1 MSTKLKVAMLAG
13 GAMLACM
20 STAALAA
27 EFEIR
32 GSHSESIESP
42 LHKGWLVFEAYVE
55 SSSGGRIEVTISPAG
70 QLGGIKDGLEQAK
83 IGAIQMAHGDEQTL
97 DSFYKPMMILAT
109 PYLFANDQEGQDF
122 LRSDYFMDVREQ
134 MAKESGLRLLA
145 AASYGFRCFTNNV
158 KPIKSAADMDGIR
171 MRVPPSPMS
180 LAMVEA
186 MGGSPTP
193 VPWEELYGAMQ
204 QGVVDGQ
211 ENPIGVALDYS
222 FDQVQKYI
230 TLDNHQL
237 GLNSLVMN
245 EAFFQSL
252 PPELRAIVV
261 TGAEMAA
268 ATEYG
273 ERNFQARVSAVD
285 ALREKGMEVYAPTPE
300 EQETFRTAVAE
311 PMKAYLKNELDP
323 AYVDSVYQTIA
334 DIRAARLAEVQQ

>member
-1 MSTKLKVAMLAG
+1 MNLRLKIATLAS
-13 GAMLACM
+13 AAVLACVV
-20 STAALAA
+20 SAAQAA
-27 EFEIR
+27 EFAIR
-32 GSHSESIESP
+32 GSHSESTESP

-55 SSSGGRIEVTISPAG
+55 SASGGRIEVNISPAG

-83 IGAIQMAHGDEQTL
+83 VGAIQLAHGDEQTL
-97 DSFYKPMMILAT
+97 DTFYRPMMILAT
-109 PYLFANDQEGQDF
+109 PYLFANDEEAQRF
-122 LRSDYFMDVREQ
+122 LRSDFFTNIREQ

-145 AASYGFRCFTNNV
+145 AASYGFRCFTNSV
-158 KPIKSAADMDGIR
+158 KPIKSAADMKGIR

-204 QGVVDGQ
+204 AGVVDGQ
-211 ENPIGVALDYS
+211 ENPVGVALDYS
-222 FDQVQKYI
+222 FDQVQKYM

-237 GLNSLVMN
+237 GLNSLVIN
-245 EAFFQSL
+245 EAFYQSL

-273 ERNFQARVSAVD
+273 ERNYQARVSAVG
-285 ALREKGMEVYAPTPE
+285 ALQGKGMEIYAPTLE
-300 EQETFRTAVAE
+300 EQDSFRKAVAE
-311 PMKAYLKNELDP
+311 PMQAYLKKELDP
-323 AYVDSVYQTIA
+323 GYVDAVYREIA
-334 DIRAARLAEVQQ
+334 DLRAAALK

>member
-1 MSTKLKVAMLAG
+1 MGVRLKLATAV
-13 GAMLACM
+13 GATMLACLSM
-20 STAALAA
+20 AANAA
-27 EFEIR
+27 EFNIR
-32 GSHSESIESP
+32 GSHSESVESP
-42 LHKGWLVFEAYVE
+42 LHKGWMVFKAYVE
-55 SSSGGRIEVTISPAG
+55 SASGGRIAVDVSPAG

-83 IGAIQMAHGDEQTL
+83 VGAIQLAHGDEQTL
-97 DSFYKPMMILAT
+97 DSFYKPMLILAT
-109 PYLFANDQEGQDF
+109 PYLFANDEEAQAFLHSDF
-122 LRSDYFMDVREQ
+122 FMDVREK
-134 MAKESGLRLLA
+134 MAEESGLRLLA

-158 KPIKSAADMDGIR
+158 KPIKSAADMAGIR

-211 ENPIGVALDYS
+211 ENPVGVALDYS
-222 FDQVQKYI
+222 FYQVQKYM

-252 PPELRAIVV
+252 PPELRAVVV

-268 ATEYG
+268 GTEYG
-273 ERNFQARVSAVD
+273 ERNYQARVSAVGT
-285 ALREKGMEVYAPTPE
+285 LEEKGMEVYAPTPE
-300 EQETFRTAVAE
+300 EMETFRSAAAE
-311 PMKAYLKNELDP
+311 PMKAYLKQELD
-323 AYVDSVYQTIA
+323 AGYVDSVYHTIA
-334 DIRAARLAEVQQ
+334 DIRAGQLAEVE

>member
-1 MSTKLKVAMLAG
+1 MSLRLKISALAS
-13 GAMLACM
+13 AAVLACTLG
-20 STAALAA
+20 SAQAA

-32 GSHSESIESP
+32 GSHSESTESP

-55 SSSGGRIEVTISPAG
+55 SASGGRIAVNISPAG

-83 IGAIQMAHGDEQTL
+83 VGAIQLAHGDEQTL
-97 DSFYKPMMILAT
+97 DSFYRPMMILAT
-109 PYLFANDQEGQDF
+109 PYLFANDQEAQDF
-122 LRSDYFMDVREQ
+122 LHSDFFMGVREK

-158 KPIKSAADMDGIR
+158 KPIKSAADMKGIR

-204 QGVVDGQ
+204 SGVVDGQ

-222 FDQVQKYI
+222 FDQVQKYM

-237 GLNSLVMN
+237 GLNSLVIN
-245 EAFFQSL
+245 EAFYQSL

-273 ERNFQARVSAVD
+273 ERNYQARVSAVG
-285 ALREKGMEVYAPTPE
+285 ALEKKGMEVYAPNLE
-300 EQETFRTAVAE
+300 EQESFRKAVAE
-311 PMKAYLKNELDP
+311 PMQAYLKKELDP
-323 AYVDSVYQTIA
+323 AYVDAVYKEIA
-334 DIRAARLAEVQQ
+334 DLRAAALK

>member
-1 MSTKLKVAMLAG
+1 MSTKQKVAMLAG
-13 GAMLACM
+13 AAMLASM
-20 STAALAA
+20 SAAALAA
-27 EFEIR
+27 EFDIR

-70 QLGGIKDGLEQAK
+70 QLGGIKDGLEQTK
-83 IGAIQMAHGDEQTL
+83 IGAIQLAHGDEQTL

-122 LRSDYFMDVREQ
+122 LRSDFFMKVREQ
-134 MAKESGLRLLA
+134 MAEESGLRLLA

-158 KPIKSAADMDGIR
+158 KPIKSAADMAGIR

-222 FDQVQKYI
+222 FDQVQKHI

-252 PPELRAIVV
+252 PPELRAVVV

-300 EQETFRTAVAE
+300 EQETFRSAVAE
-311 PMKAYLKNELDP
+311 PMKTYLKQELDP

-334 DIRAARLAEVQQ
+334 DLRAARLAEVQ

>member
-1 MSTKLKVAMLAG
+1 MSVRMG
-13 GAMLACM
+13 I
-20 STAALAA
+20 AALSGAVLLAVMPAAANAA

-32 GSHSESIESP
+32 ASHSESVESP
-42 LHKGWLVFEAYVE
+42 LHKGWQVFEAYVE
-55 SSSGGRIEVTISPAG
+55 SASGGRIEVTISPAG

-83 IGAIQMAHGDEQTL
+83 VGAIQMAHGDEQTL
-97 DSFYKPMMILAT
+97 DSFYKPMLILAT
-109 PYLFANDQEGQDF
+109 PYLFANDEEGQEF
-122 LRSDYFMDVREQ
+122 LRSDFFMGVREQ

-158 KPIKSAADMDGIR
+158 KPIKSAADMAGIR

-193 VPWEELYGAMQ
+193 IPWEELYGAMQ

-211 ENPIGVALDYS
+211 ENPVGVALDYS
-222 FDQVQKYI
+222 FYEVQKYI
-230 TLDNHQL
+230 SLDNHQL

-252 PPELRAIVV
+252 PPELRTIVV

-273 ERNFQARVSAVD
+273 ERNYQARVSAVE
-285 ALREKGMEVYAPTPE
+285 ALREKGMEVYAPTIE
-300 EQETFRTAVAE
+300 EQETFRQAVAE
-311 PMKAYLKNELDP
+311 PMKAYLKKELDP
-323 AYVDSVYQTIA
+323 AYVDAVYQTIA
-334 DIRAARLAEVQQ
+334 DIRARRLAEVQQ